1 MQPDPPRDL
10 HDLIQFVQAQYR
22 QRLESPQHC
31 ALTSRAFALNAPY
44 RFSEVSSLSPG
55 RPGHGSPLLLFSGSR
70 RKGLDEIRAGF
81 VRANEEHAWIY
92 IPLIGVWIDDTT
104 EVEDGGVA
112 ADPFLRT
119 LLMRAY
125 GEIEVF
131 HTHPDGL
138 YRNLQEQGQLPETW
152 PIIAATPS
160 RGDQFGAAMLEDHA
174 GPSVTLLSHVISSFG
189 VTAYQRTEFFRFDD
203 LAVGGPF
210 DVAFES
216 IRPDADPVSE
226 ITRIIRDLE
235 QTIAWQ
241 SASGETHATWRLS
254 FEPFSE

>member
-10 HDLIQFVQAQYR
+10 HDLIQFVQAEYR
-22 QRLESPQHC
+22 RRLESAEHC
-31 ALTSRAFALNAPY
+31 VLTSRAFAQNAPY
-44 RFSEVSSLSPG
+44 RFLEIPSLSPG

-70 RKGLDEIRAGF
+70 RKGLDAIRAGF
-81 VRANEEHAWIY
+81 IRANEEHAWIY

-138 YRNLQEQGQLPETW
+138 YQNLYEQGQLPETW

-174 GPSVTLLSHVISSFG
+174 GPRAKLLSHVISSFG

-203 LAVGGPF
+203 VAVGGPF

-216 IRPDADPVSE
+216 IRPDADPESE

-235 QTIAWQ
+235 QRITWQ